1 MQKLNRFYRR
11 KSQRKCKLSR
21 QNAYEKL
28 VRYYGLYDL
37 YAGSVDEHVKA
48 WKELCRK
55 AVCGKT
61 ACTV

>member
-1 MQKLNRFYRR
+1 MDYMT
-11 KSQRKCKLSR
+11 SQ
-21 QNAYEKL
+21 
-28 VRYYGLYDL
+28 
-37 YAGSVDEHVKA
+37 AGSADETVNA